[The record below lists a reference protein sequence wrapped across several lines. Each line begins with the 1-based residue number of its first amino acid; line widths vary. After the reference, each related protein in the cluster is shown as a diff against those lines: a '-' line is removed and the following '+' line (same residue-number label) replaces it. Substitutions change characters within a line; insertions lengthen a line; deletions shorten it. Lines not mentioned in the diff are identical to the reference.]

1 MDFWDELRFTT
12 QVMNDARRTLLCE
25 PDMANVV
32 RALIEAM
39 GAAGT
44 FEVRSSSACP
54 SGKILVLDEQAL
66 TAAENQT
73 LQQLSRGISVR
84 RP

>member
-12 QVMNDARRTLLCE
+12 QVVNDAKRTLLCE
-25 PDMANVV
+25 PDAVDEV
-32 RALIEAM
+32 RALVKAM

-44 FEVRSSSACP
+44 FEVKASAVCP
-54 SGKILVLDEQAL
+54 QGKILVLDEQAL
-66 TAAENQT
+66 TAAQNQT
-73 LQQLSRGISVR
+73 LQQIARGVLR

>member
-1 MDFWDELRFTT
+1 MDFWDELRCTT
-12 QVMNDARRTLLCE
+12 QVMTDAKRTLICE
-25 PDMANVV
+25 PDTADEV
-32 RALIEAM
+32 RALVKAR

-44 FEVRSSSACP
+44 FEVKASAACP
-54 SGKILVLDEQAL
+54 PGRILVLDEQAL

-73 LQQLSRGISVR
+73 LQQLSRGIRVR